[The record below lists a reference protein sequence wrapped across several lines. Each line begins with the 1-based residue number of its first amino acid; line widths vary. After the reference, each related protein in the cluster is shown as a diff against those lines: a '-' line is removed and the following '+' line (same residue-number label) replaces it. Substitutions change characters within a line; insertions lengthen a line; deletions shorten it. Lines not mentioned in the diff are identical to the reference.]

1 MSDVI
6 SNTWALTMSR
16 MRLAMRNRAF
26 LFFSLIM
33 PLAFLFIYAGIF
45 GRGRAQAVPYLL
57 AEVLALTVMGSFWGL
72 SVQLVTFREQGIL
85 RRFRVTPVGASAM
98 LASSLVSNY
107 FLTLPT
113 IAIEFFLS
121 RSVFHMAGL
130 GNVLSI
136 FVLVTIGTVTFA
148 SLGLIVAS
156 VTNTMQETQII
167 NQIIWFVFLFISG
180 ATIPFPFLP
189 GVVQAV
195 AVFLPA
201 TYLVSGLQRA
211 MIDHTNLS
219 GLGMYLASLV
229 GSALIAFVISA
240 QLFRWEPESKAPR
253 QAKLW
258 AAAAVIP
265 FLLLG
270 VWETVNGDLRS
281 HAMKNLQSIREPIR
295 LNGSSI
301 SGAGFSLWILFAL
314 SRIAENPQAKACSTQ
329 IPSLHMR
336 VEDAGFD
343 AACTFYL
350 NKDAIV
356 ARLRKPVR
364 EADFRGK
371 RAGVRHRHGLWHGH
385 RHGHLCGVRTARK
398 PCLREFQSG
407 HGDRSRRVHVGKHA

>member
-1 MSDVI
+1 MI
-6 SNTWALTMSR
+6 R

-57 AEVLALTVMGSFWGL
+57 GEVLALTVMGSFWGL

-85 RRFRVTPVGASAM
+85 RRFRVTPVSASAM

-113 IAIEFFLS
+113 IAVEFFLS
-121 RSVFHMAGL
+121 RSVFHMSGL

-167 NQIIWFVFLFISG
+167 NQIIWFIFLFISG
-180 ATIPFPFLP
+180 ATIPFPMLP
-189 GVVQAV
+189 GIVQKV
-195 AVFLPA
+195 ALFLPA

-211 MIDHTNLS
+211 MSEKTGLMD
-219 GLGMYLASLV
+219 LGMYLASLV
-229 GSALIAFVISA
+229 GCALIAFIISA

-258 AAAAVIP
+258 AAAAVLP

-270 VWETVNGDLRS
+270 VWENFNGDLRA
-281 HAMKNLQSIREPIR
+281 HAVKNLQSIREPYTME
-295 LNGSSI
+295 
-301 SGAGFSLWILFAL
+301 
-314 SRIAENPQAKACSTQ
+314 RID
-329 IPSLHMR
+329 H
-336 VEDAGFD
+336 
-343 AACTFYL
+343 
-350 NKDAIV
+350 
-356 ARLRKPVR
+356 
-364 EADFRGK
+364 
-371 RAGVRHRHGLWHGH
+371 
-385 RHGHLCGVRTARK
+385 
-398 PCLREFQSG
+398 
-407 HGDRSRRVHVGKHA
+407 

>member
-1 MSDVI
+1 
-6 SNTWALTMSR
+6 MSR

-98 LASSLVSNY
+98 LASSLLSNY

-130 GNVLSI
+130 GNLISVFI
-136 FVLVTIGTVTFA
+136 LVTLGTISFA

-167 NQIIWFVFLFISG
+167 NQIIWFIFLFISG
-180 ATIPFPFLP
+180 VTIPFPMLP
-189 GVVQAV
+189 GAVQAF

-211 MIDHTNLS
+211 MIDHTGILD
-219 GLGMYLASLV
+219 LGMYAASLI
-229 GSALIAFVISA
+229 GCALIAFLVAA
-240 QLFRWEPESKAPR
+240 QLFRWDPEAKAPR
-253 QAKLW
+253 RAKLW
-258 AAAAVIP
+258 AAAAIIP

-270 VWETVNGDLRS
+270 AWETFNGDLRA
-281 HAMKNLQSIREPIR
+281 HAMKNLQSIREPY
-295 LNGSSI
+295 
-301 SGAGFSLWILFAL
+301 SLE
-314 SRIAENPQAKACSTQ
+314 RID
-329 IPSLHMR
+329 H
-336 VEDAGFD
+336 
-343 AACTFYL
+343 
-350 NKDAIV
+350 
-356 ARLRKPVR
+356 
-364 EADFRGK
+364 
-371 RAGVRHRHGLWHGH
+371 
-385 RHGHLCGVRTARK
+385 
-398 PCLREFQSG
+398 
-407 HGDRSRRVHVGKHA
+407 

>member
-1 MSDVI
+1 LSHVI
-6 SNTWALTMSR
+6 SHTWALTVSR

-98 LASSLVSNY
+98 LASSLLSNY

-113 IAIEFFLS
+113 IAVEFYLS
-121 RSVFHMAGL
+121 RSVFHMASL

-180 ATIPFPFLP
+180 ATIPLP
-189 GVVQAV
+189 YLPAIVQKV
-195 AVFLPA
+195 AMFLPA
-201 TYLVSGLQRA
+201 TYLVSGLERA
-211 MIDHTNLS
+211 MIERTNLTD
-219 GLGMYLASLV
+219 LGMYLASLV
-229 GSALIAFVISA
+229 GCALIAFIISA

-253 QAKLW
+253 RAKLW
-258 AAAAVIP
+258 AAAAVVP

-270 VWETVNGDLRS
+270 VWESVNGDLQN
-281 HAMKNLQSIREPIR
+281 HAIKNLNSIREPY
-295 LNGSSI
+295 SI
-301 SGAGFSLWILFAL
+301 E
-314 SRIAENPQAKACSTQ
+314 RIE
-329 IPSLHMR
+329 H
-336 VEDAGFD
+336 
-343 AACTFYL
+343 
-350 NKDAIV
+350 
-356 ARLRKPVR
+356 
-364 EADFRGK
+364 
-371 RAGVRHRHGLWHGH
+371 
-385 RHGHLCGVRTARK
+385 
-398 PCLREFQSG
+398 
-407 HGDRSRRVHVGKHA
+407 